1 MLYFILAFILSLL
14 LSFATYKLAV
24 KKKWLDYADGKR
36 KLHAKPTPNLGG
48 VAMFLSFLIVTI
60 LFLYFNNVTGAYF
73 KYVVGLMV
81 GALVLFVTGV
91 IDDRKKINPAIKF
104 AVQIISA
111 LIVIASGVGITYI
124 NNPFGGFIFLDQI
137 KIPILNISGT
147 IYQITLFAD
156 IFALLWI
163 VGTINVVN
171 FLDGLDGLASGVAV
185 VSFLAVYLLSISPA
199 VNQPLSAIVALIL
212 LGAILGFIPF
222 NLNPAKMFMGD
233 SGSMFLGFTLAT
245 VAIVS
250 GGKVATALLVLGLPI
265 FDGLWVAT
273 SRLIHKR
280 KPWEAGRDHLHHK
293 LVDLGLSK
301 RGVVLVFWFITALF
315 GIISLMAGARGKMIA
330 LIVLVLILIIGTS
343 AVNLLSRNPRRGEPP
358 CSP

>member
-1 MLYFILAFILSLL
+1 MLYSILAFILSLL

-24 KKKWLDYADGKR
+24 KKKWLDYADRRR

-48 VAMFLSFLIVTI
+48 MAMFFSFLIVTI
-60 LFLYFNNVTGAYF
+60 LFLCFNHVTGSYL
-73 KYVVGLMV
+73 KYIVGLIF
-81 GALVLFVTGV
+81 GAFVMFVVGV
-91 IDDRKKINPAIKF
+91 IDDRKKIGPAVKF
-104 AVQIISA
+104 SAQIISA
-111 LIVIASGVGITYI
+111 LIIIASGVGITYI
-124 NNPFGGFIFLDQI
+124 NNPLGGFIFLDQI
-137 KIPILNISGT
+137 KIPVLNIAGT

-156 IFALLWI
+156 LFALLWI
-163 VGTINVVN
+163 VGMINVVN

-185 VSFLAVYLLSISPA
+185 ISFFVVYLLSISPA

-212 LGAILGFIPF
+212 LGAVLGFIPF

-301 RGVVLVFWFITALF
+301 RGVVLVFWVITALF
-315 GIISLMAGARGKMIA
+315 GIIALMAGARGKFVA
-330 LIVLVLILIIGTS
+330 LIVLVLILIVGTS
-343 AVNLLSRNPRRGEPP
+343 VVNILNKKSVGATR
-358 CSP
+358 